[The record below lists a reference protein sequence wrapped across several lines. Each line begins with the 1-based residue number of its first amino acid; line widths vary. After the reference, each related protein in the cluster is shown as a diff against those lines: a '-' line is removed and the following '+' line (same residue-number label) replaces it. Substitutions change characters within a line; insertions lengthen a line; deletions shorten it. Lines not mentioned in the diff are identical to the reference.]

1 MKKIFQIL
9 SIPLTIIFICMLIYG
24 LVIGNSKS
32 SNYNKKLMNKYKTK
46 EVRLAYFENNKESF
60 IYIADLFDK
69 YEDIE
74 KLINKKKNETCNERE
89 ITLTNDLAL
98 CVPSSFNEELDKET
112 ILNHINNLKDINVIR
127 KEMVINTSNKEV
139 EKSVSFYV
147 TESTNT
153 NVSFNYCLNN
163 VECNTSE
170 EYTEKDNKIY
180 EKNKIDEEW
189 NTIYKE

>member
-9 SIPLTIIFICMLIYG
+9 SIPLTIIFIGILIYG

-32 SNYNKKLMNKYKTK
+32 SNYNKELMNKYKTK

-60 IYIADLFDK
+60 IYIAKLFDK

-74 KLINKKKNETCNERE
+74 KLINKKKNESCNEKE

-98 CVPSSFNEELDKET
+98 CVPSSFKEELDKET

-139 EKSVSFYV
+139 EKSVSFYI

-170 EYTEKDNKIY
+170 EYTEKENKIS

>member
-9 SIPLTIIFICMLIYG
+9 SIPLTIIFISILIYG

-32 SNYNKKLMNKYKTK
+32 SNYNKELMNKYKTK

-60 IYIADLFDK
+60 IYIAKLFDK

-74 KLINKKKNETCNERE
+74 KLINKKKNESCNEKE
-89 ITLTNDLAL
+89 ISLTNDLAL
-98 CVPSSFNEELDKET
+98 CVPSSFKEELDKET

-139 EKSVSFYV
+139 EKSVSFYI

-170 EYTEKDNKIY
+170 EYTEKENKIY

>member
-9 SIPLTIIFICMLIYG
+9 SIPLTIIFIGILIYG

-32 SNYNKKLMNKYKTK
+32 SNYNKELMNKYKTK

-60 IYIADLFDK
+60 IYIAKLFDK

-74 KLINKKKNETCNERE
+74 KLINKKKNESCNEKE

-98 CVPSSFNEELDKET
+98 CVPSSFKEELDKET

-139 EKSVSFYV
+139 EKSVSFYI

-170 EYTEKDNKIY
+170 EYTEKENKIY

-189 NTIYKE
+189 NSIYKE

>member
-9 SIPLTIIFICMLIYG
+9 SIPLTIIFIGILIYG

-32 SNYNKKLMNKYKTK
+32 SNYNKELMNKYKTK
-46 EVRLAYFENNKESF
+46 EVRLTYFENNKESF

-153 NVSFNYCLNN
+153 NVSFNFCLNN

>member
-9 SIPLTIIFICMLIYG
+9 SIPITIIFIGILIYG
-24 LVIGNSKS
+24 FILGDSKTS
-32 SNYNKKLMNKYKTK
+32 TYDKELMNKYKSK
-46 EVRLAYFENNKESF
+46 ETRLNYFETNEESF
-60 IYIADLFDK
+60 IYIAKLFDK

-74 KLINKKKNETCNERE
+74 KLINKSKNEYCNDSEVSLNKE
-89 ITLTNDLAL
+89 LAL
-98 CVPSSFNEELDKET
+98 CVPSSFNEELDTET
-112 ILNHINNLKDINVIR
+112 ILSHINNLKDINIIR

-139 EKSVSFYV
+139 EKSVSFYIIE
-147 TESTNT
+147 TTNA

-170 EYTEKDNKIY
+170 EYIEKENKIY
-180 EKNKIDEEW
+180 EKNKIDEKW

>member
-9 SIPLTIIFICMLIYG
+9 SIPLTIIFIGILIYG

-32 SNYNKKLMNKYKTK
+32 SNYNKELMNKYKTK
-46 EVRLAYFENNKESF
+46 EVRLSYFENNKESF
-60 IYIADLFDK
+60 IYIAELFDK

-74 KLINKKKNETCNERE
+74 KLINKKKNETCNESE
-89 ITLTNDLAL
+89 ISLTNDLAL

-153 NVSFNYCLNN
+153 NVSFNFCLNN
-163 VECNTSE
+163 VEGNTSE

>member
-9 SIPLTIIFICMLIYG
+9 SIPLTIIFIGILIYG

-32 SNYNKKLMNKYKTK
+32 SNYNKELMNKYKTK

-60 IYIADLFDK
+60 IYIAKLFDK

-74 KLINKKKNETCNERE
+74 KLINKKKNESCNEKE

-98 CVPSSFNEELDKET
+98 CVPSSFKEELDKET

-139 EKSVSFYV
+139 EKSVSFYI

-170 EYTEKDNKIY
+170 EYTEKENKIY

>member
-60 IYIADLFDK
+60 IYIAELFDK

>member
-1 MKKIFQIL
+1 MKKVFQII
-9 SIPLTIIFICMLIYG
+9 SIPITIIFIGILIYG
-24 LVIGNSKS
+24 LVIGDSKT
-32 SNYNKKLMNKYKTK
+32 SNYNKELMNKYKTK
-46 EVRLAYFENNKESF
+46 EVRLTYFENNKESF
-60 IYIADLFDK
+60 IYIAELFDK

-74 KLINKKKNETCNERE
+74 KLINKKKNETCNDSE

-98 CVPSSFNEELDKET
+98 CVSSSFKEELNKDE
-112 ILNHINNLKDINVIR
+112 ILNHIDNLKDINVIR
-127 KEMVINTSNKEV
+127 KEMVINTSNKKV
-139 EKSVSFYV
+139 EKSVSFYI

-163 VECNTSE
+163 VECNTTE
-170 EYTEKDNKIY
+170 EYIEKENKIY